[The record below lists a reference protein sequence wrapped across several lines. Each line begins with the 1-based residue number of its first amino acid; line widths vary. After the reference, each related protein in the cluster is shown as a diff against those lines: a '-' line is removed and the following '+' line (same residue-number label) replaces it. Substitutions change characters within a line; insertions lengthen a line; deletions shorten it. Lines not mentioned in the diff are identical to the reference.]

1 MLKPE
6 VQLLRAR
13 VLSNFRQIGPR
24 FRRLATACKAAD
36 PRAVSACG
44 SAEWMIPCFRFA
56 ANIAQMSCLLHV
68 EVSGLLSNYSKVN
81 HV

>member
-36 PRAVSACG
+36 PRACPRASPRASPRNG
-44 SAEWMIPCFRFA
+44 
-56 ANIAQMSCLLHV
+56 
-68 EVSGLLSNYSKVN
+68 
-81 HV
+81 